1 VARGVSSSLL
11 DTSVVIAATTP
22 ASLPA
27 AAAISVVTIGELR
40 AGILLAADSRLRE
53 LRKRRFDAVRAAFAP
68 IPVDEAVAERYGD
81 LLAFARSHR
90 RTAKASDLLIIAT
103 AVASKR
109 TLYTLDKKQADL
121 AQAAGVVV
129 AAQVHAEVVP

>member
-1 VARGVSSSLL
+1 VTGSLL
-11 DTSVVIAATTP
+11 DTSVVIAAATP
-22 ASLPA
+22 GSLPA
-27 AAAISVVTIGELR
+27 AAAISVVTVGELR
-40 AGILLAADSRLRE
+40 AGVLLATETRLRE

-90 RTAKASDLLIIAT
+90 RTAKASDLLIVAT
-103 AVASKR
+103 AAASKR

-121 AQAAGVVV
+121 ARATEV
-129 AAQVHAEVVP
+129 AVAEG